1 MSLRCFLIGVHMMC
15 NVIDLCYEKYKS
27 YHFVNFVGIVG
38 DIIFVM
44 SLDD

>member
-1 MSLRCFLIGVHMMC
+1 MSFRCFLIGVDMMC
-15 NVIDLCYEKYKS
+15 NVVDLCYEL